1 MKKTPLTS
9 YTIRFSDCDLFGHLN
24 NARYIDYFLN
34 AREDH
39 LKDFYNIELSN
50 FYARSTSWVVGG
62 HEISYLRPA
71 VYGEIVNIQTSL
83 LKAADDQLFV
93 EMLMFDHKQTHLK
106 SLLWTT
112 FIPVNVKT
120 GKRQNHDPEFMDFA
134 RSIERDDVNI
144 LQGLKERI
152 VHLKTEIKGQNNIT
166 PVGS

>member
-1 MKKTPLTS
+1 MKKTPITS
-9 YTIRFSDCDLFGHLN
+9 YTVRFSDCDLFGHLN

-71 VYGEIVNIQTSL
+71 VYGEVVSIQTSL
-83 LKAADDQLFV
+83 LKAADDLLFV
-93 EMLMFDHKQTHLK
+93 EMVMFDNKLTHIK

-120 GKRQNHDPEFMDFA
+120 GRRENHDPEFMDFA
-134 RSIERDDVNI
+134 RSIERDDVDI
-144 LQGLKERI
+144 LQGFKERI
-152 VHLKTEIKGQNNIT
+152 LNLKTEIKAQNNIT
-166 PVGS
+166 AAGS